1 MRVVFPRKLAA
12 GALFAL
18 HRVRFAGSGLAVRE
32 NRARIAAEN
41 FFDDRNDDFFVD
53 ADLSRVRT
61 KNWKI
66 MVEIKEEK
74 GRVRVGK

>member
-12 GALFAL
+12 GAFFAL

-61 KNWKI
+61 KNWKNGLKSWK
-66 MVEIKEEK
+66 IK
-74 GRVRVGK
+74 GS